1 MRIAIASMD
10 SRGGVQPYVGLA
22 LGLKAAGHD
31 VRLIGPSG
39 FEGMLADAGVD
50 HVPLSGDVEAG
61 AKRLGSSAH
70 GSPLA
75 GMRAAAREM
84 EHWTAIHTR
93 EAYEGCRGQDLV
105 LGGIGGMAVALSAAE
120 KAGVP
125 FLEAHLQPVGV
136 ATDRYQGV
144 LFGSTPRV
152 LGGPGR
158 RLSHRLTELG
168 IWMPIGG
175 GMKRARREVLGLSGS
190 PKAHLANPVLYG
202 FSRHVVPLP
211 EGGPRPR
218 HVTGYWFLPGDPGRT
233 LPADLEAFLATGGPV
248 VSIGFGSMASEDGES
263 LTQLV
268 VGAVRDAGVR
278 AVLLSGWGGTRRA
291 WCRGRRLCR
300 RRAAARHPLPED
312 DSGGPPRRCG
322 DNGGGHPG
330 GCPLARGAVR
340 RRPAVLGFPRDRPGG
355 RSAADP
361 AQGPDPGATR
371 GRVAG
376 GGRGPAHC
384 DSGCGARGARPG
396 RGRRGRG
403 RHRDRAVRLEAA
415 LTLTVG

>member
-22 LGLKAAGHD
+22 LGLKTAGHD
-31 VRLIGPSG
+31 VRLIAPSG
-39 FEGMLADAGVD
+39 FEGMLADTGVE

-61 AKRLGSSAH
+61 ARRLGSSAH
-70 GSPLA
+70 GSPLK
-75 GMRAAAREM
+75 GMRAAAREI

-93 EAYEGCRGQDLV
+93 EAYEGCLGQDLV

-136 ATDRYQGV
+136 STDRYQGA
-144 LFGSTPRV
+144 LFGSTPRF

-175 GMKRARREVLGLSGS
+175 GMKRARREVLGLPGS

-211 EGGPRPR
+211 VGGPRAR

-233 LPADLEAFLATGGPV
+233 LPADLEAFLAAGRPV
-248 VSIGFGSMASEDGES
+248 VSIGFGSMADDDGQM
-263 LTQLV
+263 LADLV
-268 VGAVRDAGVR
+268 VAAVRDAGVK
-278 AVLLSGWGGTRRA
+278 AVLLSGWGGLRGLGAADDLYIADALPHDLLFPTVSAVVHHGGAGTTGAGIRAGVPSLVVPFGVDQPFWASRVVALGVGPKPIPRKALTRANLAAGLRA
-291 WCRGRRLCR
+291 AVEDRAMAG
-300 RRAAARHPLPED
+300 RAAALGELVRAED
-312 DSGGPPRRCG
+312 GVAAAVAVIEQFGRARR
-322 DNGGGHPG
+322 
-330 GCPLARGAVR
+330 
-340 RRPAVLGFPRDRPGG
+340 
-355 RSAADP
+355 
-361 AQGPDPGATR
+361 
-371 GRVAG
+371 
-376 GGRGPAHC
+376 
-384 DSGCGARGARPG
+384 
-396 RGRRGRG
+396 
-403 RHRDRAVRLEAA
+403 
-415 LTLTVG
+415 

>member
-31 VRLIGPSG
+31 VRLIAPSG
-39 FEGMLADAGVD
+39 FEGMLADTGVE

-61 AKRLGSSAH
+61 ARRLGSSAH
-70 GSPLA
+70 GSPLK
-75 GMRAAAREM
+75 GMRAAAREI

-93 EAYEGCRGQDLV
+93 EAYEGCLGQDLV

-136 ATDRYQGV
+136 STDRYQGA
-144 LFGSTPRV
+144 LFGSTPRF

-175 GMKRARREVLGLSGS
+175 GMKRARREVLGLPGS

-211 EGGPRPR
+211 EGGPRAR

-233 LPADLEAFLATGGPV
+233 LPADLEAFLAAGGPV
-248 VSIGFGSMASEDGES
+248 VSIGFGSMADDDGQM
-263 LTQLV
+263 LADLV
-268 VGAVRDAGVR
+268 VGAVRDAGVK
-278 AVLLSGWGGTRRA
+278 AVLLSGWGGLRGLGAADDLYIADALPHDLLFPSVSAVVHHGGAGTTGAGIRAGVPSLVVPFGVDQPFWASRVVALGVGPKPIPRKALTRASLAAGLRA
-291 WCRGRRLCR
+291 AVEDRAMAG
-300 RRAAARHPLPED
+300 RAAALGELVRAED
-312 DSGGPPRRCG
+312 GVAAAVAVIEQFGRARR
-322 DNGGGHPG
+322 
-330 GCPLARGAVR
+330 
-340 RRPAVLGFPRDRPGG
+340 
-355 RSAADP
+355 
-361 AQGPDPGATR
+361 
-371 GRVAG
+371 
-376 GGRGPAHC
+376 
-384 DSGCGARGARPG
+384 
-396 RGRRGRG
+396 
-403 RHRDRAVRLEAA
+403 
-415 LTLTVG
+415 